1 MAVDAAL
8 GVLTGLLLGRL
19 LLFTVLLCTSLRE
32 RQTSD
37 PLRQLAHN
45 LKYNT
50 KYIQSTNEEEC
61 QTSNPLRQLADYL
74 STKDD

>member
-8 GVLTGLLLGRL
+8 GVLARLCLGRF

-37 PLRQLAHN
+37 PLRQLA
-45 LKYNT
+45 
-50 KYIQSTNEEEC
+50 
-61 QTSNPLRQLADYL
+61 DYL